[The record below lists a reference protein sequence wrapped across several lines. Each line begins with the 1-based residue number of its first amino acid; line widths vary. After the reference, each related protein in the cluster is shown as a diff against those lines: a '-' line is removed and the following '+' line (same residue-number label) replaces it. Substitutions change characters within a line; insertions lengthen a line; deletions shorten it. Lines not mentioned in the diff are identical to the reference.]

1 MTGRIRKWVAV
12 FVSVLFVAGVLAM
25 FYVFMLAPRYR
36 EIDQLAAVLESEKK
50 VLAAMEQHA
59 SPQEGDMMESLA
71 ALQKK
76 VPVRP
81 LTEQLLLEFQKAEY
95 ISGSVLLSV
104 NFSEGGKAAAGQA
117 GEGKTGTPPDGIETV
132 SAQLTVRSPS
142 YYQLER
148 FLETLERSERILA
161 VESITFAGPP
171 ELTSTAVEVQPLT
184 YSLTV
189 RAFYAPQLEKWKQL
203 APMRDVPPPSG
214 KDNPFVEIAPPA
226 GP

>member
-12 FVSVLFVAGVLAM
+12 FVSALFVAGVLAM

-50 VLAAMEQHA
+50 VLAAMEQRA

-104 NFSEGGKAAAGQA
+104 NFSEGGSR
-117 GEGKTGTPPDGIETV
+117 GK
-132 SAQLTVRSPS
+132 
-142 YYQLER
+142 
-148 FLETLERSERILA
+148 
-161 VESITFAGPP
+161 
-171 ELTSTAVEVQPLT
+171 
-184 YSLTV
+184 
-189 RAFYAPQLEKWKQL
+189 
-203 APMRDVPPPSG
+203 
-214 KDNPFVEIAPPA
+214 
-226 GP
+226 